1 MPSETDFLNDSL
13 SQIGSGHITSIDDGS
28 VSANYC
34 RTFWPALRRSL
45 IRSHHWNFAE
55 ARATL
60 ALEST
65 APAFEYAYSYAL
77 PTLLLKIKVYNG
89 TSLTT
94 TSFTALGEFGWWST
108 PWYKI
113 EGRKLLSN
121 DATVQIV
128 YVQDVLDPNLWDAL
142 FYQGA
147 AAHLAAKLASAIA
160 KDTRLAQSKLQEATA
175 LWMPMAVAV
184 DGQENPEPPYQVNDL
199 LWGR

>member
-1 MPSETDFLNDSL
+1 MPSETDFLNDAL
-13 SQIGSGHITSIDDGS
+13 GQIGSGRITSIDDGS
-28 VSANYC
+28 VAANYC
-34 RTFWPALRRSL
+34 RTFWPALRRAL
-45 IRSHHWNFAE
+45 LRGHTWNFAE
-55 ARATL
+55 ARAAL
-60 ALEST
+60 AQDAT
-65 APAFEYAYSYAL
+65 GPAFEYAYGYAL

-89 TSLTT
+89 ASLSASSSVTD
-94 TSFTALGEFGWWST
+94 GWWIT
-108 PWYKI
+108 PWYKV
-113 EGRKLLSN
+113 EGRTLLTN

-175 LWMPMAVAV
+175 LWMPLAVAV

>member
-1 MPSETDFLNDSL
+1 MPSETDFLNDAL
-13 SQIGSGHITSIDDGS
+13 GQIGAGRVTSIDDGTIT
-28 VSANYC
+28 ANYC
-34 RTFWPALRRSL
+34 KTFWPALRRSL

-60 ALEST
+60 AQD
-65 APAFEYAYSYAL
+65 AVGPPFEYAYSYAL

-89 TSLTT
+89 VSLSASSSVTD
-94 TSFTALGEFGWWST
+94 GWWIT
-108 PWYKI
+108 AWYKV
-113 EGRKLLSN
+113 EGRKLLTN
-121 DATVQIV
+121 DATVAIV
-128 YVQDVLDPNLWDAL
+128 YVQDVTDPNLWDAL

-160 KDTRLAQSKLQEATA
+160 KDTRLAQSKLQEATS

-199 LWGR
+199 LWRR